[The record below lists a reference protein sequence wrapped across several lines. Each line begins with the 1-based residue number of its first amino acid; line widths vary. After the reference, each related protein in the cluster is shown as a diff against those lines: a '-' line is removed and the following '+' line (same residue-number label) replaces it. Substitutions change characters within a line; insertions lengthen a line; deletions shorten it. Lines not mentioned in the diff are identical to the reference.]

1 MKDYLG
7 KYIDHVYEIVKEE
20 FEGLDAIYEDYLI
33 NLVGVSGV
41 MALKKEKLLESCG
54 IVNMRQ
60 LYTLLPRK

>member
-7 KYIDHVYEIVKEE
+7 KYVDHVYSIVEKE

-41 MALKKEKLLESCG
+41 MTLKKEKLIESCG